1 MQNNDETHSN
11 AMKMSKTTTE
21 GKRKGEKKRKR
32 NIAKEGTKPR
42 KETMENEGRNGYTK
56 ERKQLNEKNRAEGWK
71 RKGRRYTARRVS
83 VDLSITRRM
92 GKRERGRD
100 SEGMFAATV
109 RKKGKGK
116 IVGKTDR
123 KRHGKAWK

>member
-1 MQNNDETHSN
+1 MP
-11 AMKMSKTTTE
+11 SKCLKPRQKKK
-21 GKRKGEKKRKR
+21 GKRKKEKETQQTE
-32 NIAKEGTKPR
+32 KEETKPR
-42 KETMENEGRNGYTK
+42 KETIENEGRNGYTK

-71 RKGRRYTARRVS
+71 RKGRCYTARRVN
-83 VDLSITRRM
+83 VDSSITRRM
-92 GKRERGRD
+92 EKKERD
-100 SEGMFAATV
+100 SGGMFAATV